1 MKRGIGQI
9 LVALFV
15 ILLCTGGC
23 AKKEKQ
29 DVKEQGVSYEA
40 LYNTYVRKEV
50 LKAEGVARLDR
61 VGHSLK
67 DSEENSKMINL
78 EYTERDQFGTIGSC
92 IVDLNKDDVPELIL
106 AYVDASVD
114 NLGELIIEVYT
125 VDNGNV
131 KKVENKENQLKYE
144 FFYRKCQGNLH
155 IFIQEVNGQ
164 MKLCVLKA
172 FERSYGTLYYDVIFD
187 VYSME
192 DGKIVRKIHEE
203 MSEEDYLKQAS
214 NVAKNVNQEINL
226 GEWFEGEF
234 IAGLGESG
242 IGVFAPFDYNLSSK
256 DSSIIDVARVQT
268 AREDGY
274 QYFQYYD
281 FTDMR
286 ERVLYEEPYKELI
299 RGELLPQLGVAS
311 DSFNTWEKLDVDAG
325 ECFGEVD
332 EKYLGLVSSYEID
345 CNQDGISE
353 LLVFYLKQEAVKDT
367 NGGETVKQNLY
378 IDLYTQKNNKA
389 KFMCTVDV
397 LEPVIPWS
405 SVFAYEDTLKASVR
419 NYEDNTYLYVE
430 RGCTNEGPVQVSY
443 TVYNLTELD
452 NIKKVV
458 YYMPIIDGGRLDG
471 ELIIPASTR
480 SGSSGEHEFIA
491 KVENEKVELYFESVE
506 GEPETRYGK
515 LKYKT
520 YEGAEKQVALE
531 LYDMGYVL
539 EEWMGERT
547 QIFRWQ
553 YLNEVEH
560 YVHITDCTYLNHFVK
575 AVQQGDSV
583 QQGETGEIEQETDV
597 TDEDVTNDAPETI
610 PQDMVPNQPQ
620 DTQSQQ
626 GSTQDEETEILIGE
640 WEIDVEKFNAVNSD
654 SLSFAYGSG
663 IKHGHSMTLSSDS
676 SFSYYIGISADGYGT
691 YTKQGNQI
699 VVNITS
705 SDNGCELGEMVCSVV
720 KENGTTYILMSDGDY
735 QIYWK
740 RK

>member
-1 MKRGIGQI
+1 MKQKIGQI
-9 LVALFV
+9 LIVLFV
-15 ILLCTGGC
+15 ILLCASGC

-29 DVKEQGVSYEA
+29 EVKEQGVSYEA

-67 DSEENSKMINL
+67 DSEGNSKMINT
-78 EYTERDQFGTIGSC
+78 EYMEREEFGTIGSC
-92 IVDLNKDDVPELIL
+92 IVDLNKDDVPELVL
-106 AYVDASVD
+106 SYVDASVD

-125 VDNGNV
+125 IDNGNV
-131 KKVENKENQLKYE
+131 EKVEIKEEQLNYE
-144 FFYRKCQGNLH
+144 FLYQKCQGNLH
-155 IFIQEVNGQ
+155 IFMQEVNGQ

-172 FERSYGTLYYDVIFD
+172 FERSFGTLYYDVIFD

-192 DGKIVRKIHEE
+192 EGKIVRKIHEE

-214 NVAKNVNQEINL
+214 NIAENVNKEIDL

-234 IAGLGESG
+234 EVGLGESG
-242 IGVFAPFDYNLSSK
+242 TGVFAPFDYNLSSK

-268 AREDGY
+268 VREEGY

-281 FTDMR
+281 FTNMR
-286 ERVLYEEPYKELI
+286 EQVLYEEPYKKLI
-299 RGELLPQLGVAS
+299 KEELLPQLGVAS

-332 EKYLGLVSSYEID
+332 EKYLGLVSSYEVD

-367 NGGETVKQNLY
+367 NGGEIVKQNLY

-397 LEPVIPWS
+397 FEPVIPWS

-419 NYEDNTYLYVE
+419 NYEDNTYLYIE

-443 TVYNLTELD
+443 TVYNLTDLD

-471 ELIIPASTR
+471 ELIIPASTS

-491 KVENEKVELYFESVE
+491 KVENEKVEVYFESVE
-506 GEPETRYGK
+506 SEPETRYGK
-515 LKYKT
+515 LKCKT
-520 YEGAEKQVALE
+520 YEEAEKQVALE

-547 QIFRWQ
+547 QIFGWQ
-553 YLNEVEH
+553 YLNEVEP
-560 YVHITDCTYLNHFVK
+560 YVCITDRTYLNHFAK
-575 AVQQGDSV
+575 AVQQGNSV
-583 QQGETGEIEQETDV
+583 QQGETGEIEQET
-597 TDEDVTNDAPETI
+597 
-610 PQDMVPNQPQ
+610 
-620 DTQSQQ
+620 QSQQ
-626 GSTQDEETEILIGE
+626 SSVQEDETEILIGE
-640 WEIDVEKFNAVNSD
+640 WEIDVDKFNAANSV
-654 SLSFAYGSG
+654 SLSSAYGSG
-663 IKHGHSMTLSSDS
+663 IKYGHSMTLFSNC

-691 YTKQGNQI
+691 YTQQGNQI

-720 KENGTTYILMSDGDY
+720 KENGTTYILMDDGDY
-735 QIYWK
+735 QIYWR